1 MGTDNIRNIKRE
13 SGKGENFVKR
23 SNPFQA
29 SFKTS
34 TAPGLDEL
42 PNLGL
47 ALDVVLNAGCAM
59 LIGHT
64 RDGGAVVLTILDGA
78 ERYRTYCT
86 NNDELVAAVKM
97 MHEMYGADV

>member
-13 SGKGENFVKR
+13 NGKGENFVKR

-29 SFKTS
+29 SFKTG

-42 PNLGL
+42 SNFGS
-47 ALDVVLNAGCAM
+47 ALDAVLTSGCAV

-64 RDGGAVVLTILDGA
+64 RDGGAVVLTILDGS

-97 MHEMYGADV
+97 MHEMYGTDI